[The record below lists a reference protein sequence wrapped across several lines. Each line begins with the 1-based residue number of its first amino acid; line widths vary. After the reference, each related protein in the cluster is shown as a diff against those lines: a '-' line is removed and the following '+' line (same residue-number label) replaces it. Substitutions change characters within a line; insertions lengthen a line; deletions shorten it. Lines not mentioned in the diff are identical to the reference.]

1 MLQGL
6 LKLLR
11 QRPAPAAAETAPPC
25 PAPPSAPG
33 TKPERPAPVATPG
46 EPVLLDVR
54 TDREFAAVSLQGSV
68 HLPLGQIEERI
79 AELVPDR
86 RTPLRVVCASGA
98 RSGAA
103 CQLLRQLGYDD
114 VTNVGG
120 LYAAAAALGR
130 PLR

>member
-1 MLQGL
+1 MLQAL
-6 LKLLR
+6 MKLLR
-11 QRPAPAAAETAPPC
+11 QRPAPAAAETAPPRH
-25 PAPPSAPG
+25 ATPSAPVAA
-33 TKPERPAPVATPG
+33 PVSPAPAPG

-54 TDREFAAVSLQGSV
+54 TEREYAAVSLQDSV
-68 HLPLGQIEERI
+68 HLPLGEIEERI

-103 CQLLRQLGYDD
+103 CRLLQQLGYGD

>member
-1 MLQGL
+1 M
-6 LKLLR
+6 KLLR
-11 QRPAPAAAETAPPC
+11 QRPAPAVPETATPT
-25 PAPPSAPG
+25 PALPSAPPN
-33 TKPERPAPVATPG
+33 TLERAAPAAAPG

-54 TDREFAAVSLQGSV
+54 TEREFAAVSLQGSV
-68 HLPLGQIEERI
+68 HLPLSQVEERI
-79 AELVPDR
+79 AGLVPDR

-103 CQLLRQLGYDD
+103 CQLLRQLGYGD

>member
-1 MLQGL
+1 MLQAL
-6 LKLLR
+6 MKLLR
-11 QRPAPAAAETAPPC
+11 QRPAPAAAETATPRPVT
-25 PAPPSAPG
+25 PSAPAAA
-33 TKPERPAPVATPG
+33 PVSPAPAPG

-54 TDREFAAVSLQGSV
+54 TKREYAAVSLQDSV
-68 HLPLGQIEERI
+68 HLPLGEIEERI

-103 CQLLRQLGYDD
+103 CRLLQQLGYGD

>member
-1 MLQGL
+1 
-6 LKLLR
+6 
-11 QRPAPAAAETAPPC
+11 
-25 PAPPSAPG
+25 
-33 TKPERPAPVATPG
+33 
-46 EPVLLDVR
+46 VLLDVR
-54 TDREFAAVSLQGSV
+54 TKREYAAVSLQDSV
-68 HLPLGQIEERI
+68 HLPLGEIEERI

-103 CQLLRQLGYDD
+103 CRLLQQLGYGD